1 MFWKELNQKKRKTLK
16 IAIIKNILKFF
27 FHITPL
33 LLCGQDTIYF
43 NSANPFSFKDI
54 IIDLE
59 TQQPQSVYGVL
70 RMPDYFIPNNRYP
83 VIIAVAGSN
92 GWSDHHYEYLS
103 MYRSHG
109 IATFELCSFQ
119 SRGVSSTVGT
129 QFEVTTAM
137 MVLDSYQ
144 AYELLLENP
153 NIKSDKIGITGWSL
167 GGGVSLFS
175 AWKPLNDAINEKVN
189 FAVHLPIYPPCIV
202 VPEMAD
208 FGHAPIHILIGQL
221 DNWTPADACLDF
233 VNKVYARNIN
243 ITVYPDAHHSFDS
256 NSELMIEDNGYIL
269 EDCRFSMK
277 SNGTVCM
284 NFLNIPMTTP
294 ILQKIG
300 LMGCA
305 RRGPTYGSNQNA
317 KRKAFLFAEK
327 FMIKYLND

>member
-1 MFWKELNQKKRKTLK
+1 MKNLK
-16 IAIIKNILKFF
+16 IAIIKNSLIFF
-27 FHITPL
+27 FYITPFI
-33 LLCGQDTIYF
+33 LCAQDTIYF

-54 IIDLE
+54 ILNLE
-59 TQQPQSVYGVL
+59 NQQPQNVYGVL
-70 RMPDYFIPNNRYP
+70 RMPEEFSPQSRYP

-92 GWSDHHYEYLS
+92 GWSDHHQEYLS

-119 SRGVSSTVGT
+119 SRGILSTVGT
-129 QFEVTTAM
+129 QVEVTTAM
-137 MVLDSYQ
+137 MVLDSYR
-144 AYELLLENP
+144 AYEVLLENA
-153 NIKSDKIGITGWSL
+153 NIKMDKIGITGWSL

-175 AWKPLNDAINEKVN
+175 AWQPLNDAINKNVN

-202 VPEMAD
+202 IPEILD
-208 FGHAPIHILIGQL
+208 FGGDPIHILIGEL

-233 VNKVYARNIN
+233 VNQVDASNIN

-256 NSELMIEDNGYIL
+256 NSELMVKHNGYIL
-269 EDCRFSMK
+269 EDCRFLMK

-284 NFLNIPMTTP
+284 SFLNIPMTTP
-294 ILQKIG
+294 FLQKIG

-305 RRGPTYGSNQNA
+305 RRGPTYGRNKNA